1 MQKFSTLLLAAI
13 VAVAA
18 SYITVTKFA
27 LRSETAP
34 AAAEA
39 KKETTY
45 ERVMRTKE
53 LHCGYLIY
61 PPNFMIDVNSK
72 KMSGIFYDA
81 VEAMGKELNLKI
93 VWQEEGAYDNL
104 IEGLNTGRIDAICS
118 GLWENPAKAAVVD
131 FSDYFFFNELAVY
144 AREGDTRFDNNL
156 AALNDPKITFAV
168 IEGAIADQIA
178 KTEYPQAKRNALPPL
193 SDFPQ
198 LLMEVASN
206 KADVTIS
213 ATQEILVYDQNNQSK
228 LHKVATEKPFRL
240 YPNVIFVRKGE
251 HDLMATLNTALHQ
264 INHTGRLESILASYE
279 KQPGTL
285 VRIAKEYDTKP

>member
-93 VWQEEGAYDNL
+93 VWQEEGAYDRTKYRPYRCDL
-104 IEGLNTGRIDAICS
+104 FGPVGKPSQGSGCGFQRLLFLQRAGRIC
-118 GLWENPAKAAVVD
+118 
-131 FSDYFFFNELAVY
+131 
-144 AREGDTRFDNNL
+144 TR
-156 AALNDPKITFAV
+156 
-168 IEGAIADQIA
+168 
-178 KTEYPQAKRNALPPL
+178 R
-193 SDFPQ
+193 
-198 LLMEVASN
+198 
-206 KADVTIS
+206 
-213 ATQEILVYDQNNQSK
+213 
-228 LHKVATEKPFRL
+228 
-240 YPNVIFVRKGE
+240 
-251 HDLMATLNTALHQ
+251 
-264 INHTGRLESILASYE
+264 
-279 KQPGTL
+279 
-285 VRIAKEYDTKP
+285 